1 MLDDNWTKSGR
12 RPDDVR
18 QELSDGLEHR
28 LLDVAPPTGLELAGV
43 PGETVAF
50 WMGGLPGR
58 LRMLLEHIHYFAGIV
73 FIAVAALL
81 PIIDPFAGAPIYL
94 AMTSEL
100 TPPERA
106 RMAKLVA
113 LNSFALLL
121 ASILVGA
128 YVLDFFGVSIPAV
141 QVAGGLVVCALAWS
155 LLNGPA
161 SPEVSASVNRP
172 TRDSMTQR
180 AFYPLTMPLTVG
192 PGSISVAITLGA
204 NPPRGLRALLTTTLA
219 HVVGVLITVLAI
231 YLCYRYADRLVRRL
245 GTTGTN
251 IMIRLT
257 AFILLAIGT
266 QIIWNGTRTML
277 GSVLHPPASAAPS
290 H

>member
-1 MLDDNWTKSGR
+1 
-12 RPDDVR
+12 
-18 QELSDGLEHR
+18 
-28 LLDVAPPTGLELAGV
+28 
-43 PGETVAF
+43 
-50 WMGGLPGR
+50 
-58 LRMLLEHIHYFAGIV
+58 MLLERIHYFAGIV

-94 AMTSEL
+94 AMTSGL
-100 TPPERA
+100 SPDERA
-106 RMAKLVA
+106 RTAKLVA
-113 LNSFALLL
+113 LNSFVLLL
-121 ASILVGA
+121 VSILIGA

-155 LLNGPA
+155 LLNGPIA
-161 SPEVSASVNRP
+161 PEVSAATASA
-172 TRDSMTQR
+172 DGLSQR

-204 NPPRGLRALLTTTLA
+204 NPPRNLRALLITTLA
-219 HVVGVLITVLAI
+219 HVVGVLITVVAI

-266 QIIWNGTRTML
+266 QIIWNGAHTML
-277 GSVLHPPASAAPS
+277 SGVLRPSAGATPSTYTPTAPER
-290 H
+290 

>member
-1 MLDDNWTKSGR
+1 
-12 RPDDVR
+12 
-18 QELSDGLEHR
+18 
-28 LLDVAPPTGLELAGV
+28 
-43 PGETVAF
+43 
-50 WMGGLPGR
+50 
-58 LRMLLEHIHYFAGIV
+58 MLLESIHYFAGIV

-81 PIIDPFAGAPIYL
+81 PIIDPFAGAPIFL
-94 AMTSEL
+94 AMTSGL
-100 TPPERA
+100 SRDERA
-106 RMAKLVA
+106 RTAKLVA
-113 LNSFALLL
+113 LNSFLLLL
-121 ASILVGA
+121 ASILIGA

-141 QVAGGLVVCALAWS
+141 QVAGGLVVCAFAWS
-155 LLNGPA
+155 LLNGPTA
-161 SPEVSASVNRP
+161 PEVSPGTATP
-172 TRDSMTQR
+172 DSLTQR

-219 HVVGVLITVLAI
+219 HLIGVLITVLAI

-245 GTTGTN
+245 GKTGTN

-266 QIIWNGTRTML
+266 QIMWNGMHTML
-277 GSVLHPPASAAPS
+277 DGVIHPSAGPTPAASAPAPPG

>member
-1 MLDDNWTKSGR
+1 
-12 RPDDVR
+12 
-18 QELSDGLEHR
+18 
-28 LLDVAPPTGLELAGV
+28 
-43 PGETVAF
+43 
-50 WMGGLPGR
+50 
-58 LRMLLEHIHYFAGIV
+58 MLLERIHYFAGIV

-81 PIIDPFAGAPIYL
+81 PIIDPFGGAPIYL
-94 AMTSEL
+94 AMTSGFS
-100 TPPERA
+100 PDERA
-106 RMAKLVA
+106 RTAKLVA

-121 ASILVGA
+121 VSILIGA

-141 QVAGGLVVCALAWS
+141 QVAGGIVVCALAWS
-155 LLNGPA
+155 LLNGPITPA
-161 SPEVSASVNRP
+161 VSASAAP
-172 TRDSMTQR
+172 ATPDSLMQR

-204 NPPRGLRALLTTTLA
+204 NPPRNLRALLTTTLA

-266 QIIWNGTRTML
+266 QIIWNGARMML
-277 GSVLHPPASAAPS
+277 DSVLHPGAGVGPSALALPGAAAAVPGGAPS
-290 H
+290 ESTAGRFA

>member
-1 MLDDNWTKSGR
+1 
-12 RPDDVR
+12 
-18 QELSDGLEHR
+18 
-28 LLDVAPPTGLELAGV
+28 
-43 PGETVAF
+43 
-50 WMGGLPGR
+50 
-58 LRMLLEHIHYFAGIV
+58 MLLERIHYFAGIV

-100 TPPERA
+100 TPLERA

-113 LNSFALLL
+113 LNSFVLLI

-141 QVAGGLVVCALAWS
+141 QVAGGIVVCALAWS
-155 LLNGPA
+155 LLNGPTT
-161 SPEVSASVNRP
+161 PEVSDSVNRP
-172 TRDSMTQR
+172 THDSITQR

-204 NPPRGLRALLTTTLA
+204 NPPRGLRAVLATTIA
-219 HVVGVLITVLAI
+219 HVIGVMITAVVI

-245 GTTGTN
+245 GKTGTN

-266 QIIWNGTRTML
+266 QITWNGARAML
-277 GSVLHPPASAAPS
+277 NGVLHPTTNTATTSASKS
-290 H
+290 

>member
-1 MLDDNWTKSGR
+1 
-12 RPDDVR
+12 
-18 QELSDGLEHR
+18 
-28 LLDVAPPTGLELAGV
+28 
-43 PGETVAF
+43 
-50 WMGGLPGR
+50 
-58 LRMLLEHIHYFAGIV
+58 MLLERIHYFAGIV

-94 AMTSEL
+94 AMTSGF
-100 TPPERA
+100 TPQERA
-106 RMAKLVA
+106 RAAKLVA

-121 ASILVGA
+121 ASILIGA

-161 SPEVSASVNRP
+161 TPDVSSAADAVTP
-172 TRDSMTQR
+172 DGLTQR

-204 NPPRGLRALLTTTLA
+204 NPPRNLRALLITTLA

-245 GTTGTN
+245 GKTGTD

-266 QIIWNGTRTML
+266 QIIWNGAHTML
-277 GSVLHPPASAAPS
+277 TSVVQPSATPAMSAPAATDR
-290 H
+290 

>member
-1 MLDDNWTKSGR
+1 
-12 RPDDVR
+12 
-18 QELSDGLEHR
+18 
-28 LLDVAPPTGLELAGV
+28 
-43 PGETVAF
+43 
-50 WMGGLPGR
+50 
-58 LRMLLEHIHYFAGIV
+58 MLLEHIQYFAGIV

-94 AMTSEL
+94 AMTSGL
-100 TPPERA
+100 TSTERA

-113 LNSFALLL
+113 LNSFVLLL

-141 QVAGGLVVCALAWS
+141 QIAGGLVVCALAWS
-155 LLNGPA
+155 LLNGPI
-161 SPEVSASVNRP
+161 SPEVSASASPPNP
-172 TRDSMTQR
+172 DSFAQR

-204 NPPRGLRALLTTTLA
+204 NPPRGLRDLLTTTLA
-219 HVVGVLITVLAI
+219 HVVGVLITALAI

-266 QIIWNGTRTML
+266 QIIWNGVRTL
-277 GSVLHPPASAAPS
+277 LDGVLHPSAGSPASASVLSGESPFECSATVACRLRGLS
-290 H
+290 

>member
-1 MLDDNWTKSGR
+1 MI
-12 RPDDVR
+12 
-18 QELSDGLEHR
+18 LEH
-28 LLDVAPPTGLELAGV
+28 L
-43 PGETVAF
+43 
-50 WMGGLPGR
+50 
-58 LRMLLEHIHYFAGIV
+58 HYFGGIV

-94 AMTSEL
+94 AMTSGL
-100 TPPERA
+100 TREERA
-106 RMAKLVA
+106 RTAKLVA
-113 LNSFALLL
+113 LNSFVLLL
-121 ASILVGA
+121 ASILIGA

-141 QVAGGLVVCALAWS
+141 QIAGGFVVCAFAWS

-161 SPEVSASVNRP
+161 TPEISPSSTTTSP
-172 TRDSMTQR
+172 DSLTQR

-192 PGSISVAITLGA
+192 PGSISVAVTLGA
-204 NPPRGLRALLTTTLA
+204 NPPRDLRALLTTTLA
-219 HVVGVLITVLAI
+219 HVVGVLITALAI

-266 QIIWNGTRTML
+266 QIIWNGARTML
-277 GSVLHPPASAAPS
+277 DGVLHSGAGTAPAASAPAAADR
-290 H
+290 

>member
-1 MLDDNWTKSGR
+1 
-12 RPDDVR
+12 
-18 QELSDGLEHR
+18 
-28 LLDVAPPTGLELAGV
+28 
-43 PGETVAF
+43 
-50 WMGGLPGR
+50 
-58 LRMLLEHIHYFAGIV
+58 MLLERIHYFAGIV

-100 TPPERA
+100 TPLERT

-113 LNSFALLL
+113 LNSFVLLI

-141 QVAGGLVVCALAWS
+141 QVAGGIVVCALAWS
-155 LLNGPA
+155 LLNGP
-161 SPEVSASVNRP
+161 STPEVSDSVNRP
-172 TRDSMTQR
+172 THDSIAQR

-204 NPPRGLRALLTTTLA
+204 NPPRGLRAVLATTIA
-219 HVVGVLITVLAI
+219 HVIGVMITAVVI

-245 GTTGTN
+245 GKTGTN

-266 QIIWNGTRTML
+266 QITWNGARAML
-277 GSVLHPPASAAPS
+277 NGVLHPAAQTAAPAAASAS
-290 H
+290 R

>member
-1 MLDDNWTKSGR
+1 MF
-12 RPDDVR
+12 
-18 QELSDGLEHR
+18 LER
-28 LLDVAPPTGLELAGV
+28 
-43 PGETVAF
+43 
-50 WMGGLPGR
+50 
-58 LRMLLEHIHYFAGIV
+58 IHYFAGIV

-100 TPPERA
+100 TPLERT

-113 LNSFALLL
+113 INSFALLL
-121 ASILVGA
+121 ASILIGA

-141 QVAGGLVVCALAWS
+141 QVAGGIVVCALAWS

-161 SPEVSASVNRP
+161 TQDVSTDVKRP
-172 TRDSMTQR
+172 THDSITQR

-204 NPPRGLRALLTTTLA
+204 NPPRGLRALLATTIA
-219 HVVGVLITVLAI
+219 HVIGVLITVIVI

-245 GTTGTN
+245 GATGTN

-266 QIIWNGTRTML
+266 QIIWNGARTL
-277 GSVLHPPASAAPS
+277 LEGVLHSSPASSASAVGVP
-290 H
+290 

>member
-1 MLDDNWTKSGR
+1 
-12 RPDDVR
+12 
-18 QELSDGLEHR
+18 
-28 LLDVAPPTGLELAGV
+28 
-43 PGETVAF
+43 
-50 WMGGLPGR
+50 
-58 LRMLLEHIHYFAGIV
+58 MLLERIHYFAGIV

-94 AMTSEL
+94 AMTSGLSPE
-100 TPPERA
+100 ERA
-106 RMAKLVA
+106 RTAKLVA
-113 LNSFALLL
+113 LNSFVLLL
-121 ASILVGA
+121 ASILIGA

-141 QVAGGLVVCALAWS
+141 QVAGGIVVCALAWS
-155 LLNGPA
+155 LLNGPTTPA
-161 SPEVSASVNRP
+161 VSASAAP
-172 TRDSMTQR
+172 ATPDSLTQR

-204 NPPRGLRALLTTTLA
+204 NPPRNLRALLTTSLA
-219 HVVGVLITVLAI
+219 HVLGVLITTLVI

-266 QIIWNGTRTML
+266 QIIWNGTHTL
-277 GSVLHPPASAAPS
+277 LDGVLHPSASAGPAALTLPVPFAPNTALLS
-290 H
+290 FTGR